1 MIPALVLLLA
11 LSLSPAAQAQNPF
24 TGDPAPQQTAP
35 QRPPPAQSPFTGAPA
50 PPQAAPATAAEL
62 GFFDRLNRQ
71 IARFQRDVTREMSSR
86 LRAIRDG
93 ETPLALL
100 VGIGLAFLYGV
111 VHAAGPGHGKAVVIG
126 YFLTRQARLA
136 RGFLM
141 GLQISVGHV
150 VSAIVVAFAADL
162 IFKTVWGTSAADL
175 RGVQLASYA
184 AIALIG
190 PYMLIETA
198 RGGGHRHHHHG
209 HDHGGNPG
217 HGHSHGHSQGLLSL
231 GVGVVP
237 CTGAI
242 LVMLF
247 ALANG
252 ILLAGFVLVAAI
264 ALGMAIT
271 MGALG
276 ILAIV
281 ARNLVTRWVAG
292 AETAGRIGAALEY
305 AGAVAIILIGAGLF
319 WTAY

>member
-35 QRPPPAQSPFTGAPA
+35 QRPPAQSPFTGAPA
-50 PPQAAPATAAEL
+50 PPQPAPATVAEL
-62 GFFDRLNRQ
+62 GFFERLNRQ
-71 IARFQRDVTREMSSR
+71 LARFQRDVTREMSSR

-93 ETPLALL
+93 DTPLALL
-100 VGIGLAFLYGV
+100 VGVGLAFLYGV

-150 VSAIVVAFAADL
+150 VSAIIVAFAADL

-190 PYMLIETA
+190 TYMLIETA

-209 HDHGGNPG
+209 HDHGGNP
-217 HGHSHGHSQGLLSL
+217 GHSHGHSQGLLSL

-252 ILLAGFVLVAAI
+252 ILLAGFMLVAAI
-264 ALGMAIT
+264 ALGMALT

-276 ILAIV
+276 ILAVV
-281 ARNLVTRWVAG
+281 ARNVVTRWIARE
-292 AETAGRIGAALEY
+292 ETAGRIGTALEY
-305 AGAVAIILIGAGLF
+305 AGAGAIILIGVGLF

>member
-24 TGDPAPQQTAP
+24 TGDPAPQQAAP
-35 QRPPPAQSPFTGAPA
+35 QRPAPAQSPFTGAPA
-50 PPQAAPATAAEL
+50 PPQAAPATVAEL

-71 IARFQRDVTREMSSR
+71 LARFQRDVTREMSGR

-93 ETPLALL
+93 ETPFALL

-150 VSAIVVAFAADL
+150 VSAIVVAFVADL
-162 IFKTVWGTSAADL
+162 VFKTVWGTSMADL

-190 PYMLIETA
+190 TYMLIETA
-198 RGGGHRHHHHG
+198 RGGGYRHHHHG

-217 HGHSHGHSQGLLSL
+217 HGHGHSQGLLSL

-281 ARNLVTRWVAG
+281 ARNVVTRWVARE
-292 AETAGRIGAALEY
+292 ETTGRIGAALEY
-305 AGAVAIILIGAGLF
+305 AGAVAIILIGVGLF